1 MGVYELTVRYRF
13 KTQAAHSEVYRRPH
27 FDLASCFSKIAEL
40 SKRYDVEF
48 INIIPFECTPIDS
61 VKISKVTVNELID
74 SMCGSGDSD
83 ATI

>member
-1 MGVYELTVRYRF
+1 MDVY
-13 KTQAAHSEVYRRPH
+13 
-27 FDLASCFSKIAEL
+27 EL

-48 INIIPFECTPIDS
+48 INIIPFECKPIDS

-74 SMCGSGDSD
+74 SMCGSGVSD

>member
-1 MGVYELTVRYRF
+1 MDVYELTVRYRF
-13 KTQAAHSEVYRRPH
+13 KAQADHSELYSRPH
-27 FDLASCFSKIAEL
+27 FDLASRFSKIAEL

-48 INIIPFECTPIDS
+48 INIITFECKPIDS